1 MILVDM
7 NQVMI
12 SNLMASIGGH
22 HNVEIQEDLIRHMV
36 LNSLRTN
43 RQKFHSEY
51 GELVICCD
59 DRNYWRKKLFPYYK
73 ANRKTTR
80 QQSELDW
87 SMIFGVLNQI
97 REDLRNIFPYKVI
110 QVDTAEADDIIATI
124 VHEHGTVLTQTNQD
138 KILILSGDKD
148 FIQLHTYGNVS
159 QYDPV
164 RKRFIKN
171 DDPQH
176 YLKEHI
182 ARGDR
187 GDGVPNILSQD
198 DCFINGRQKPLR
210 TKFLNT
216 VTSKTFEEIEN
227 GDDDYKTN
235 WNRNRR
241 MVDLSLVPQDI
252 QDQVLEDFSEDDNT
266 SRDKLFNYFV
276 QNKLKNLME
285 HIGDF

>member
-1 MILVDM
+1 MDL

-12 SNLMASIGGH
+12 SNLMASLHGH

-43 RQKFHSEY
+43 RQKFHNEY

-59 DRNYWRKKLFPYYK
+59 DKNYWRKKLFPYYK
-73 ANRKTTR
+73 ANRKQYR
-80 QQSELDW
+80 NQSELDW

-97 REDLRNIFPYKVI
+97 REDLKTTFPYKVL

-124 VHEHGTVLTQTNQD
+124 VHHFGNPLRRENEDQ
-138 KILILSGDKD
+138 ILILSGDKD
-148 FIQLHTYGNVS
+148 FIQLHVYGNVS

-164 RKRFIKN
+164 RKRWIKH
-171 DDPQH
+171 DDPQQ

-182 ARGDR
+182 AKGDR
-187 GDGVPNILSQD
+187 GDGIPNILSKD

-210 TKFLNT
+210 TKFLNK
-216 VTSKTFEEIEN
+216 VTSQSFEEIEN
-227 GDDDYKTN
+227 SDDEYKTN

-241 MVDLSLVPQDI
+241 LVDLSMVPEYI
-252 QDQVLEDFSEDDNT
+252 QCTVLDDFSNEENS
-266 SRDKLFNYFV
+266 SRAKLFNYFV